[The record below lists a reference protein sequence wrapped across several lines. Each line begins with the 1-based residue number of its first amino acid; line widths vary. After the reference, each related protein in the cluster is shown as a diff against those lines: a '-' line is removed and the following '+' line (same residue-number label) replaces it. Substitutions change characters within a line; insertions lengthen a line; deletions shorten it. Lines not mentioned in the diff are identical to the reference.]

1 MRLLCGRRAG
11 SHAVL
16 SRISA
21 LILKATWSVSCQHP
35 SVSVPSISA
44 GRTGWRCCSHG
55 RRRPPCPALS
65 GGVPIPDTFVPVF
78 VLWASL
84 QPPSFDFCSRPG
96 RWGQGPAMSSGKHGL
111 DTGRHLEAHVAQVW
125 VPRTRR
131 ALTCPKVSGKI
142 FRSLHVTRGVKHVKG
157 SESSAWARGSRW
169 RCPVWCRPG
178 REPRRGQHPGVRG
191 QRTER
196 APRPHFT
203 GLRCKPKSLDCYLG
217 ALWAGEGRDRIC
229 ALWGS
234 VWGESGGSKE
244 ASAPPVREELSTG
257 SNQVSAVTARERRS
271 QVQERFTAGPGPR
284 RFRQYRRK
292 GSGLVGPTILT
303 KKKKAKK
310 KTSV

>member
-35 SVSVPSISA
+35 SVSVPSVSE

-55 RRRPPCPALS
+55 LRRPPCPALS
-65 GGVPIPDTFVPVF
+65 GGVPIPDTFVPAF

-84 QPPSFDFCSRPG
+84 QPPAFDFCSRPG
-96 RWGQGPAMSSGKHGL
+96 RWGRGPAMSSGKHGL

-169 RCPVWCRPG
+169 RCPVWCPPRQGTPLRTASWSPG
-178 REPRRGQHPGVRG
+178 AED
-191 QRTER
+191 R
-196 APRPHFT
+196 A
-203 GLRCKPKSLDCYLG
+203 G
-217 ALWAGEGRDRIC
+217 AEA
-229 ALWGS
+229 ALYG
-234 VWGESGGSKE
+234 
-244 ASAPPVREELSTG
+244 P
-257 SNQVSAVTARERRS
+257 
-271 QVQERFTAGPGPR
+271 QVQAKEFRFLSR
-284 RFRQYRRK
+284 RV
-292 GSGLVGPTILT
+292 VGWGGT
-303 KKKKAKK
+303 
-310 KTSV
+310 